1 MIAYPLDS
9 HVNFNSDGI
18 PEFDRAITSAPF
30 RKLIRQLVREGIDP
44 TVSTSL
50 QVYATGDMTVTV
62 NPGFGVVDGLLA
74 LEEELRTLVV
84 TASDGTYDRIDTVVL
99 RLNDNDNVRLCDL
112 YIVQGVPSSSPVH
125 PDLTREGSI
134 YELGLADIFVG
145 AHATR
150 ITTDKITDTRYDTE
164 RCGVIS
170 PIAEFDTE
178 TLNQQ
183 MTAWAQAQQEEFG
196 EWEVAQ
202 KASFEAWVQTIQN
215 ILDESAAGHLQL
227 EIERVDKARMGLE
240 ETHIEFN
247 DDGSITET
255 KGDGRTLETTF
266 NADGTITQ
274 VLEDALGGELW
285 RQTTTFNADGSIDVV
300 KEVE

>member
-50 QVYATGDMTVTV
+50 QVYATGEMTVTV

-112 YIVQGVPSSSPVH
+112 YIVQGVPASSPVH

-196 EWEVAQ
+196 EWEIAQ
-202 KASFEAWVQTIQN
+202 KSSFEAWVQTIQN

>member
-30 RKLIRQLVREGIDP
+30 RKLIRQLVREGVDP

>member
-50 QVYATGDMTVTV
+50 QVYATGEMTVTV

-150 ITTDKITDTRYDTE
+150 ITIDKITDTRYDTE

>member
-50 QVYATGDMTVTV
+50 QVYATGEMTVTV

-112 YIVQGVPSSSPVH
+112 YIAQGVPASNPVH

>member
-50 QVYATGDMTVTV
+50 QVYATGEMTVTV

>member
-112 YIVQGVPSSSPVH
+112 YIVQGVPASSPVH

-183 MTAWAQAQQEEFG
+183 MTAWAHAQQEEFG

-202 KASFEAWVQTIQN
+202 KTSFEAWVQTIQN

-247 DDGSITET
+247 ADGSITET

>member
-50 QVYATGDMTVTV
+50 QVYATGEMTVTV

-247 DDGSITET
+247 DNGSITET
-255 KGDGRTLETTF
+255 KGDGRTLKTTF

>member
-1 MIAYPLDS
+1 
-9 HVNFNSDGI
+9 
-18 PEFDRAITSAPF
+18 
-30 RKLIRQLVREGIDP
+30 
-44 TVSTSL
+44 
-50 QVYATGDMTVTV
+50 
-62 NPGFGVVDGLLA
+62 
-74 LEEELRTLVV
+74 
-84 TASDGTYDRIDTVVL
+84 
-99 RLNDNDNVRLCDL
+99 LNDNDSVRECDF
-112 YIVQGVPSSSPVH
+112 YIVTGTPSANPVH

-134 YELGLADIFVG
+134 YEIGLADLFIG
-145 AHATR
+145 SNSAR
-150 ITTDKITDTRYDTE
+150 ITADKITDTRYNTE

-170 PIAEFDTE
+170 SISEFDTS

-183 MTAWAQAQQEEFG
+183 LTAWCLAQQEEFG
-196 EWEVAQ
+196 EWEIAQ
-202 KASFEAWVQTIQN
+202 KSSFEAWVQTIQD

-227 EIERVDKARMGLE
+227 EIEKVDKARMGLE

-247 DDGSITET
+247 ADGSITET

>member
-1 MIAYPLDS
+1 
-9 HVNFNSDGI
+9 
-18 PEFDRAITSAPF
+18 
-30 RKLIRQLVREGIDP
+30 
-44 TVSTSL
+44 
-50 QVYATGDMTVTV
+50 MTVTV

-112 YIVQGVPSSSPVH
+112 YIVKGVPASNPVH

-247 DDGSITET
+247 NDGSITET

>member
-30 RKLIRQLVREGIDP
+30 RKLIRQLVREGVDP

-112 YIVQGVPSSSPVH
+112 YVVQGVPSSSPVH

>member
-9 HVNFNSDGI
+9 HVTFDSDGI

-30 RKLIRQLVREGIDP
+30 RKLIKQLVKEGVDP
-44 TVSTSL
+44 TNSASL
-50 QVYATGDMTVTV
+50 QVYATGEMTVTV

-74 LEEELRTLVV
+74 LEDESRTLAV
-84 TASDGTYDRIDTVVL
+84 TANDGTYDRIDTVVL
-99 RLNDNDNVRLCDL
+99 RLDDNDNVRLCDL
-112 YIVQGVPSSSPVH
+112 YIVQGTPASSPVH

-145 AHATR
+145 AHSTR
-150 ITTDKITDTRYDTE
+150 ITTDKVTDTRYDTE

-183 MTAWAQAQQEEFG
+183 MTAWALAQQEDFE
-196 EWEVAQ
+196 EWSEAQ
-202 KASFEAWVQTIQN
+202 KNSFAAWVATIQD
-215 ILDESAAGHLQL
+215 ILDDAAAGNLQL

-247 DDGSITET
+247 ADGSITET
-255 KGDGRTLETTF
+255 KGDGRQLETTF

-274 VLEDALGGELW
+274 VLTDDLGGELW
-285 RQTTTFNADGSIDVV
+285 RQTTTFNADGSIDVE

>member
-112 YIVQGVPSSSPVH
+112 YIVQGVPASSPVH

-196 EWEVAQ
+196 EWEIAQ
-202 KASFEAWVQTIQN
+202 KSSFEAWVQTIQN

>member
-196 EWEVAQ
+196 EWEAAQ

>member
-50 QVYATGDMTVTV
+50 QVYATGEMTVTV

-112 YIVQGVPSSSPVH
+112 YIVQGVPASNPVH

-196 EWEVAQ
+196 EWEIAQ
-202 KASFEAWVQTIQN
+202 KSSFEAWVQTIQN